1 MTASRH
7 CLTTVLLAAVF
18 EAAGA
23 CYTGPHVL
31 EFLPARS
38 GHGVSGELVVQNQ
51 RVRGELLA
59 LSDTAV
65 MMESAGRIL
74 LIPRSAISEARFEGL
89 NAHSGVE
96 LMGDVLEQYRLM
108 SRFPAGIST
117 TTLRSLL
124 AQSGQS
130 ELTVVRD

>member
-1 MTASRH
+1 MTASPHR
-7 CLTTVLLAAVF
+7 LRTVLLAGVV

-38 GHGVSGELVVQNQ
+38 GHGVDGELVVRNQ

-65 MMESAGRIL
+65 VMESAGRML
-74 LIPRSAISEARFEGL
+74 LIPRSAISEARFEAL
-89 NAHSGVE
+89 KAHSGAE
-96 LMGDVLEQYRLM
+96 LTGDVLEQYRLM
-108 SRFPAGIST
+108 SRFPAGISAP
-117 TTLRSLL
+117 TLRSLL
-124 AQSGQS
+124 AQTGQS